1 MAKNHILEA
10 VKSIA
15 AAQEQLDKTVE
26 KHGKIIDSQGKDIAM
41 LEKKIVE
48 LRNHAIHAEIANG
61 VPTKVVASKY
71 DVTPSRVSQIAPRN
85 RLN

>member
-26 KHGKIIDSQGKDIAM
+26 KHGKIIDSQGKILQCLKRKLSSFAIMQSM
-41 LEKKIVE
+41 LK
-48 LRNHAIHAEIANG
+48 
-61 VPTKVVASKY
+61 
-71 DVTPSRVSQIAPRN
+71 
-85 RLN
+85 